1 MASFYIITLF
11 HAGAAAGGL
20 VFLVYVVF
28 NSIKK
33 QLINLTRFKVN
44 IFSFLF
50 LVILSTSFGQELE
63 HVIVKDK
70 ETGLVLSDVHVEFKD
85 KSTSKIIVSNSD
97 VNGLVKTTL
106 PINRK
111 FVVTTELI
119 GYDPIM
125 FDYITSSKSILPIE
139 VKIRK
144 TSPYIMVRLDNVL
157 YEYDKYN
164 LSSAGKTQL
173 TILYKFLKENPK
185 FLVEINSHTDARGQ
199 EEYNMNYGETQLL
212 NECGDGVDCTDD
224 LHQVNRRTDFVLMFP
239 KD

>member
-1 MASFYIITLF
+1 MK
-11 HAGAAAGGL
+11 HL
-20 VFLVYVVF
+20 VH
-28 NSIKK
+28 
-33 QLINLTRFKVN
+33 
-44 IFSFLF
+44 FLF

-70 ETGLVLSDVHVEFKD
+70 ETGLVLSDVQVEFKD

-106 PINRK
+106 PKNRK

-125 FDYITSSKSILPIE
+125 FDYITSSNSILPIE

-157 YEYDKYN
+157 YEYDKHN
-164 LSSAGKTQL
+164 LSAAGKTQL

-185 FLVEINSHTDARGQ
+185 FLVEINSHTDARGR
-199 EEYNMNYGETQLL
+199 EEYNMNLSAQRSLSCFNYLRGKNLKTARMVMKNYGETQLL
-212 NECGDGVDCTDD
+212 NECSDGVDCEDD

>member
-1 MASFYIITLF
+1 MKHIV
-11 HAGAAAGGL
+11 H
-20 VFLVYVVF
+20 
-28 NSIKK
+28 
-33 QLINLTRFKVN
+33 
-44 IFSFLF
+44 FLF

-70 ETGLVLSDVHVEFKD
+70 ETGLVLSDVQVEFKD
-85 KSTSKIIVSNSD
+85 KSTNKIIVSNSD

-106 PINRK
+106 PKNRK

-157 YEYDKYN
+157 YEYDKHN
-164 LSSAGKTQL
+164 LSAAGKTQL

-185 FLVEINSHTDARGQ
+185 FLVEINSHTDARGR
-199 EEYNMNYGETQLL
+199 EEYNMNLSAQRSLSCFNYLRGKNLKTARMVMNNYGETQLL
-212 NECGDGVDCTDD
+212 NECGDNVDCSDD
-224 LHQVNRRTDFVLMFP
+224 LHQINRRTDFVLMFP

>member
-1 MASFYIITLF
+1 MK
-11 HAGAAAGGL
+11 HL
-20 VFLVYVVF
+20 VH
-28 NSIKK
+28 
-33 QLINLTRFKVN
+33 
-44 IFSFLF
+44 FLF

-70 ETGLVLSDVHVEFKD
+70 ETGLVLSDVQVEFKD
-85 KSTSKIIVSNSD
+85 KSTNKIIVSNSD
-97 VNGLVKTTL
+97 VNGLVITTL
-106 PINRK
+106 PKNRK

-125 FDYITSSKSILPIE
+125 FDYITSSNSILPIE
-139 VKIRK
+139 IKIRK

-157 YEYDKYN
+157 YEYDKSN
-164 LSSAGKTQL
+164 LSAAGKTQL

-199 EEYNMNYGETQLL
+199 EEYNMNLSAHRSLSCFNYLRGKNLKTARMVMKNYGETQLL
-212 NECGDGVDCTDD
+212 NECGDDVDCPDD

>member
-1 MASFYIITLF
+1 MK
-11 HAGAAAGGL
+11 HL
-20 VFLVYVVF
+20 VH
-28 NSIKK
+28 
-33 QLINLTRFKVN
+33 
-44 IFSFLF
+44 FLF
-50 LVILSTSFGQELE
+50 LVILSSSFGQELE

-70 ETGLVLSDVHVEFKD
+70 ETGLVLSDVQVEFKD

-106 PINRK
+106 PLNRK

-157 YEYDKYN
+157 YEYDKSN
-164 LSSAGKTQL
+164 LSAAGKTQL

-199 EEYNMNYGETQLL
+199 EEYNMNLSAHRSQSCFNYLRGKNLKRARMVMKNYGETQLL
-212 NECGDGVDCTDD
+212 NECGDGVDCEDD
-224 LHQVNRRTDFVLMFP
+224 LHQINRRTDFVLMFP

>member
-1 MASFYIITLF
+1 MK
-11 HAGAAAGGL
+11 HL
-20 VFLVYVVF
+20 VH
-28 NSIKK
+28 
-33 QLINLTRFKVN
+33 
-44 IFSFLF
+44 FLF

-70 ETGLVLSDVHVEFKD
+70 ETGLVLSDVQVEFKD

-106 PINRK
+106 PLNRK

-139 VKIRK
+139 IKIRK

-157 YEYDKYN
+157 YEYDKSN
-164 LSSAGKTQL
+164 LSAAGKTQL

-185 FLVEINSHTDARGQ
+185 FLAEINSHTDARGK
-199 EEYNMNYGETQLL
+199 EESNMNLSAHRSLSCFNYLRSKNLKTARMVMKNYGETQLL
-212 NECGDGVDCTDD
+212 NECGDSNDCSED
-224 LHQVNRRTDFVLMFP
+224 LHQVNRRTEFVLMFP